1 MWLFFEFGNDC
12 YYKKTF
18 KNSCV
23 GSFFSAICYT
33 TYDTSI
39 VKRSALM
46 EKKKETI
53 TIYDVARVAGVSMA
67 TVSRVVNGNSNVKPA
82 TRKKVLSVIEE
93 LGYRPNAV
101 ARGLASKKTKTVGVV
116 IPDISN
122 AFYSE
127 VTRGIEDIATMYRY
141 NIILCN
147 SDLQQ
152 ERETQLIETLL
163 EKQVDG
169 LLFLG
174 GNVREEHRRI
184 YDHTNVPVV
193 LVATKVDDNELP
205 AVGIDQQAAAY
216 DATVRF
222 IEAGHKSI
230 ALIGGPLTDMVKGY
244 PRYLG
249 YRQALEEHKI
259 EFDERLIR
267 IGDYRYESGYQA
279 MITLLGLSEV
289 PTSVVVL
296 SDEMA
301 VGAIHAILDNGKKVP
316 DDIEVIGY
324 NNIPIAS
331 QVRPLLSTVDVPMY
345 DLGAVAMRLLT
356 KYMHG
361 EEVQT
366 GQVTLPHGLKLR
378 NTTVPLTS
386 TEGVST

>member
-1 MWLFFEFGNDC
+1 MKMD
-12 YYKKTF
+12 KK
-18 KNSCV
+18 
-23 GSFFSAICYT
+23 
-33 TYDTSI
+33 
-39 VKRSALM
+39 R
-46 EKKKETI
+46 ETI

-67 TVSRVVNGNSNVKPA
+67 TVSRVVNGNSNVKPI
-82 TRKKVLSVIEE
+82 TRKKVLSVIAQ

-127 VTRGIEDIATMYRY
+127 VTRGIEDIAIMYHY

-174 GNVREEHRRI
+174 GNVREEHRQI
-184 YDHTNVPVV
+184 YNHTNVPVV
-193 LVATKVDDNELP
+193 LVATKDEKGNLP
-205 AVGIDQQAAAY
+205 AVGIDQQQAAF
-216 DATVRF
+216 DATMHFVNEGNKR
-222 IEAGHKSI
+222 I
-230 ALIGGPLTDMVKGY
+230 ALIGGPLTDLIKGY
-244 PRYLG
+244 PRYIG
-249 YRQALEEHKI
+249 YREALTANNI
-259 EFDERLIR
+259 SFDERLIR

-279 MITLLGLSEV
+279 MITLLGLTEP
-289 PTSVVVL
+289 PTAVMVL

-301 VGAIHAILDNGKKVP
+301 VGAIHAILDRGQSVP
-316 DDIEVIGY
+316 QDISVIGY
-324 NNIPIAS
+324 NNIPVAS
-331 QVRPLLSTVDVPMY
+331 QVRPLLSTINVPMY

-361 EEVQT
+361 EEVET
-366 GQVTLPHGLKLR
+366 GQVTLPYFIKLR
-378 NTTVPLTS
+378 DS
-386 TEGVST
+386 TRQLQTEAESS